1 MTDSDPSE
9 LTRLL
14 KGFAQGDEAAH
25 EALLP
30 LVYERLHGVAARV
43 FGGERAGHTLQPT
56 VLVHDAWMKLVEED
70 HAAWQNRAQFFA
82 VGATLMRRILVDHAR
97 ARQSLK
103 RGGGAE
109 RITVH
114 EGMAE
119 ELSGGTDLLD
129 LDRALIKLARL
140 DERQHRIVELRF
152 FSGLKVSE
160 VADCLGVSVRTVEA
174 EWTMAKA
181 WLRRE
186 LEESAER

>member
-1 MTDSDPSE
+1 MTESDPSE

-14 KGFAQGDEAAH
+14 KDLGQGDEAAH

-30 LVYERLHGVAARV
+30 LVYERLRGVAARV
-43 FGGERAGHTLQPT
+43 FQRERADHTLQPT
-56 VLVHDAWMKLVEED
+56 ALVHDAWMKLVQED

-97 ARQSLK
+97 SRQSLK

-109 RITVH
+109 RISVH
-114 EGMAE
+114 EGMAAE
-119 ELSGGTDLLD
+119 FRSGADLLD
-129 LDRALIKLARL
+129 LDRALSRLARL
-140 DERQHRIVELRF
+140 DDRQHRIVELRF
-152 FSGLKVSE
+152 FSGLRVSE

-186 LEESAER
+186 LEGQR

>member
-1 MTDSDPSE
+1 MTESDPTE

-14 KGFAQGDEAAH
+14 QCLGQGDEAAH

-30 LVYERLHGVAARV
+30 LVYERLRGVAARV
-43 FGGERAGHTLQPT
+43 FQGERAGHTLQPT
-56 VLVHDAWMKLVEED
+56 ALVHDAWMKLVQED

-109 RITVH
+109 RVTVH
-114 EGMAE
+114 EGLAAE
-119 ELSGGTDLLD
+119 FENGADLLE
-129 LDRALIKLARL
+129 LDRALCKLARL
-140 DERQHRIVELRF
+140 DDRQHRIVELRF
-152 FSGLKVSE
+152 FSGLKVGE

-186 LEESAER
+186 LGRGQER

>member
-14 KGFAQGDEAAH
+14 RGFAQGDEAAH

-43 FGGERAGHTLQPT
+43 FSGEHAGHTLQPT

-70 HAAWQNRAQFFA
+70 RATWQNRAQFLA
-82 VGATLMRRILVDHAR
+82 VGATVMRRILVDHAR

-129 LDRALIKLARL
+129 LDRALTKLARL